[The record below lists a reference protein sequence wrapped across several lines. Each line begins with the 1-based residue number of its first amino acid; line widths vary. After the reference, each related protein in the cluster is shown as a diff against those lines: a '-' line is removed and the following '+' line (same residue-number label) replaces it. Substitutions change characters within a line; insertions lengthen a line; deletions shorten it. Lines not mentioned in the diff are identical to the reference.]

1 MNPTQDSHEHPTS
14 DSHAEPAEQEVRT
27 PPWLTATGIGL
38 FAVAGI
44 GWLMTRPPQPTLEQL
59 QQSQPTEQVAGP
71 ASPNA
76 AVAQPERPTPAP
88 KASGAERVP
97 PALRNMPRTMP
108 VPGKRP

>member
-1 MNPTQDSHEHPTS
+1 MNPTQDSHEPS
-14 DSHAEPAEQEVRT
+14 PSASHAEPAEPEVRT

-59 QQSQPTEQVAGP
+59 HQSQSAEQAAAPGNP
-71 ASPNA
+71 AAS
-76 AVAQPERPTPAP
+76 VAQPERPAPAP

-97 PALRNMPRTMP
+97 PALRNMPRP
-108 VPGKRP
+108 VPAPGKRP